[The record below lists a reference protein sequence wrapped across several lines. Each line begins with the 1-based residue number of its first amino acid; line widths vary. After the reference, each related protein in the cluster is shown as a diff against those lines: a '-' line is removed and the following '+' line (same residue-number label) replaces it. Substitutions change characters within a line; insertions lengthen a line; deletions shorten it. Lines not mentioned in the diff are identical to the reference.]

1 MTNILTSRGFWRW
14 VVLTVVTVGLA
25 AAIWFL
31 GPKLE
36 VAGDAPLADI
46 LPRALC
52 LVLVLLVDVL
62 IVLSWHWRRE
72 PKGQAMPG
80 GSNGAR
86 AVVPTAPD
94 GKAEGQITAME
105 QGMARALGVL
115 RSMRESRR
123 WGHSYVYQ
131 LPWYLVFGLP
141 GSGKTSLIRGSGL
154 RFPITEGRSGAGQMI
169 AQGVNSAFFF
179 TDDAVLVDTEGPFRP
194 DGSVAP
200 GGNPIWNG
208 FVGLI
213 KKYRARQPI
222 NGLILTLSLPDLERW
237 SETER
242 HAQGTEFRHQ
252 LVALQARLKV
262 RFPIYIALT
271 KVDSVPGFHAFF
283 EGISPEERNGV
294 FGLTLPLCDE
304 NAQTK
309 DGESIFTFIDR
320 EYFNLMKWQ
329 LPRVLERV
337 NTQSDPVRG
346 FDTFMFLPQMAT
358 LKPII
363 CDFLEIMFKPNGYE
377 RPLLLRGMYF
387 TSADTQESDAK
398 PHYRLI
404 QSERAKDAVAGER
417 RRIGYF
423 IHDALEKVVFGEAGL
438 VEVDPDV
445 QRRQKRLLFG
455 ITGLGA
461 LLAIGL
467 TAWWT
472 VSFIDN
478 RNLLLQVGR
487 SAEKIEPL
495 ISALGNDPT
504 VSVPGREDFSTV
516 LPVLTA
522 LAALPTGWNE
532 RDKPVP
538 LQMTGGLNQERF
550 LAPVT
555 RTEYTDALQTLFLHR
570 LEAMMQRQI
579 EDNLT
584 KPSNLYGAL
593 MVYLMFGGAG
603 PMDKDLVQE
612 WMRREWSVAYPGP
625 GQAPLRAALAVQ
637 LTNLL
642 EAGFPPIEM
651 NVGLIV
657 RARAVLNQY
666 PTAERGLAIIQN
678 LPEVKNLQP
687 WTVAE
692 SAGPLASY
700 ALVRRSGKTL
710 AEGIS
715 GMYTADNFFS
725 VILPAIAKA
734 AEVLV
739 HEDWVRTPVNNS
751 TPTLVRLTRLK
762 SDMLNLYTSDYAA
775 EWEALLS
782 DVTLAPFSNLQQEMA
797 VLQSVVGPPSPL
809 KLYLTAVAQQTTLTP
824 PAPPVT
830 VPGASAAKAELSN
843 LLSSAPS
850 PGQAV
855 TNRFSGLHQFTNGTP
870 APVDD
875 VIKALAQLRM
885 VIGPAASMGD
895 ASPAQVTELTS
906 GASFAQIMGQLKL
919 STLSAPPA
927 IADSIMSLV
936 RQTSTIANAGVRE
949 DLNTTWK
956 AQVLPFCQAAING
969 RYPFENAQN
978 EVTFADF
985 SKMFAPGGLLDKFFD
1000 KQLKPFVDTGSAPW
1014 KLLAN
1019 AGARPDISPAALG
1032 YFEQASRIRAMFF
1045 AAGAT
1050 APQLDFEIVPTRL
1063 DPAALRVRLDIDG
1076 QALVYQYGPTLPLAV
1091 KWPGASGV
1099 MRVEF
1104 GNQEPGQ
1111 PAAVSVTG
1119 PWALFRFL
1127 NARGL
1132 SRINANSFAFNVNLG
1147 PRSASFT
1154 LEASSVNNPFRQNP
1168 LTGFRCLPS
1177 LVPS

>member
-1 MTNILTSRGFWRW
+1 MTKILSSRTFWRW
-14 VVLTVVTVGLA
+14 AVLVLVTLALAVV
-25 AAIWFL
+25 IWVL
-31 GPKLE
+31 GPKVE

-46 LPRALC
+46 LPRVLC
-52 LVLVLLVDVL
+52 LVLLALLDVL
-62 IVLSWHWRRE
+62 IVLSWYWRHA
-72 PKGQAMPG
+72 PATPASAG
-80 GSNGAR
+80 GIDGPR
-86 AVVPTAPD
+86 ALAPVAPEGRTA
-94 GKAEGQITAME
+94 AHVASLE
-105 QGMARALGVL
+105 QGMLRALGVL

-123 WGHSYVYQ
+123 WGQSYVYQ
-131 LPWYLVFGLP
+131 LPWYLVLGLP

-169 AQGVNSAFFF
+169 APGVNSAFFF
-179 TDDAVLVDTEGPFRP
+179 TDDAVLVDSEGPFQP
-194 DGSVAP
+194 DGTVPP
-200 GGNPIWNG
+200 GGNPVWTA

-222 NGLILTLSLPDLERW
+222 NGVVLTLSLPDLESW
-237 SETER
+237 NETER
-242 HAQGTEFRHQ
+242 QAQSTELRQQ
-252 LVALQARLKV
+252 LVALQTRLKV

-271 KVDSVPGFHAFF
+271 KVDVVPGFHAFF
-283 EGISPEERNGV
+283 EGISASERSGV
-294 FGLTLPLCDE
+294 FGITLPLCDE

-337 NTQSDPVRG
+337 NTQADPIRG

-358 LKPII
+358 LKPVI
-363 CDFLEIMFKPNGYE
+363 CDFLEGMFKPNGYE
-377 RPLLLRGMYF
+377 RPLLLRGVYF
-387 TSADTQESDAK
+387 TSADTQEGDIK
-398 PHYRLI
+398 PPYRLI
-404 QSERAKDAVAGER
+404 QSERTKEVVAGER
-417 RRIGYF
+417 SRIGYF
-423 IHDALEKVVFGEAGL
+423 IHDTLQKVIFGEAGL

-445 QRRQKRLLFG
+445 QRRQKRLMIG
-455 ITGLGA
+455 ITGLG
-461 LLAIGL
+461 LVIAIGIS
-467 TAWWT
+467 AWWT
-472 VSFIDN
+472 VSFIAN

-487 SAEKIEPL
+487 SADKIEPL
-495 ISALGNDPT
+495 ISTLGNEPT
-504 VSVPGREDFSTV
+504 VQIQGREDFTNV

-532 RDKPVP
+532 RNERVP
-538 LQMTGGLNQERF
+538 YELSGGLNQTRF
-550 LAPVT
+550 IGPIA

-570 LEAMMQRQI
+570 LDAMMQREV

-584 KPSNLYGAL
+584 KPSALYGAL
-593 MVYLMFGGAG
+593 MIYLMFGDAG

-612 WMRREWSVAYPGP
+612 WMRREWSTIYPGP

-642 EAGFPPIEM
+642 EAGFPPIEL
-651 NVGLIV
+651 NVELVV
-657 RARAVLNQY
+657 RARAVLNKY
-666 PTAERGLAIIQN
+666 PAAERGLAIIQA
-678 LPEVKNLQP
+678 LPEVKNLPP

-692 SAGPLASY
+692 AAGPLAGY

-710 AEGIS
+710 SEGIA
-715 GMYTADNFFS
+715 GMYTADSFFS
-725 VILPAIAKA
+725 VIMPAISKA
-734 AEVLV
+734 AEALV
-739 HEDWVRTPVNNS
+739 HEDWVRTQVNNS

-762 SDMLNLYTSDYAA
+762 SDMLNLYTADYAA

-797 VLQSVVGPPSPL
+797 VLQAVIGPPSPL
-809 KLYLTAVAQQTTLTP
+809 KLYLTAVAQQTTLAP

-830 VPGASAAKAELSN
+830 VPGASAAKAELAS
-843 LLSSAPS
+843 LLNSGPQ

-855 TNRFSGLHQFTNGTP
+855 TNRFSGLHQFTNGSP

-875 VIKALAQLRM
+875 VIKALSQLRM

-906 GASFAQIMGQLKL
+906 GASFAQIMGQLRL

-927 IADSIMSLV
+927 ISDSILALV

-949 DLNTTWK
+949 DVNSTWK

-969 RYPFENAQN
+969 RYPFENSAN
-978 EVTFADF
+978 DVTFADF

-1000 KQLKPFVDTGSAPW
+1000 KQLKPFVDTSSAPW
-1014 KLLAN
+1014 KLLSN
-1019 AGARPDISPAALG
+1019 AGARPDVSPAALA
-1032 YFEQASRIRAMFF
+1032 YFEQAARIRAMFF

-1076 QALVYQYGPTLPLAV
+1076 QSLVYQYGPTLPLAV

-1111 PAAVSVTG
+1111 PAAISVTG

-1132 SRINANSFAFNVNLG
+1132 TRINANSFSFNVNLG

-1154 LEASSVNNPFRQNP
+1154 LDASSVNNPFRQNP